1 MSNSF
6 LGAWRCKEF
15 DWGNFPIIS
24 EECTEEFV
32 NAAGMRMAYVAPHE
46 YRRGGGFAEYYPDA
60 LPSHKCMTKGYFIAD
75 EPVKKYLIHFTE
87 KYMNVTRHHGYCG
100 YVLK

>member
-60 LPSHKCMTKGYFIAD
+60 LPSHKCMMTKGYFIAD
-75 EPVKKYLIHFTE
+75 EPVTKKII
-87 KYMNVTRHHGYCG
+87 
-100 YVLK
+100 